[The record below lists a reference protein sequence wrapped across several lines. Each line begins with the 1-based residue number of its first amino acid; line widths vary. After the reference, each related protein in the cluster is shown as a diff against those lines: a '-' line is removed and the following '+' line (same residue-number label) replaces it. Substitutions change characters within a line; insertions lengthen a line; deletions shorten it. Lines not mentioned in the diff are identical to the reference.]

1 MKASTLVRSTLLVIA
16 AALAGAGCT
25 TTDAYTGEKK
35 VNNASKGAGIG
46 AAAGAVLG
54 ALTGD
59 NAKERRERAL
69 IGAGVGALT
78 GAGVGAYMDKQE
90 AKLRA
95 QLQGT
100 GVSVTRSGDD
110 LILNMP
116 GNVTFKTASADLN
129 SNFYKVLDSVA
140 LVLKEF
146 DKTLIDVEGHDSDG
160 SDDYNQQL
168 SMQRATS
175 VGAYLQSHGVTASA
189 SWRWAGETRPIANN
203 GTLRASSRTAGWSS
217 SFSPSFAADRGQTRR
232 WTSLHRLSFQGFI
245 PEQSHMPD
253 GIVIRIQY
261 CCDLI
266 EVLSHHAAGHSGV
279 ASASTYPSR
288 QAVRMSAKMRR
299 GTHRIDDYV
308 VDAHLTVRRH
318 ASGPARRL
326 TLNQC
331 RCVRKFHR
339 SRARTSGS
347 GADIMCSMV

>member
-1 MKASTLVRSTLLVIA
+1 MKTSTLVRSTLLVVA
-16 AALAGAGCT
+16 AALATAGCT

-59 NAKERRERAL
+59 NSKERRERAL
-69 IGAGVGALT
+69 IGAGIGALT

-100 GVSVTRSGDD
+100 GVSVTRSGDN

-129 SNFYKVLDSVA
+129 SGFFQVLDSVA

-146 DKTLIDVEGHDSDG
+146 DKTLIDVEGHTDSDG

-175 VGAYLQSHGVTASA
+175 VGNYLQSHGVNNQRIATTGV
-189 SWRWAGETRPIANN
+189 GEARPIASN
-203 GTLRASSRTAGWSS
+203 ATADGKQQNRRVELKLQ
-217 SFSPSFAADRGQTRR
+217 PIVRG
-232 WTSLHRLSFQGFI
+232 
-245 PEQSHMPD
+245 
-253 GIVIRIQY
+253 
-261 CCDLI
+261 
-266 EVLSHHAAGHSGV
+266 
-279 ASASTYPSR
+279 
-288 QAVRMSAKMRR
+288 
-299 GTHRIDDYV
+299 
-308 VDAHLTVRRH
+308 
-318 ASGPARRL
+318 
-326 TLNQC
+326 
-331 RCVRKFHR
+331 
-339 SRARTSGS
+339 
-347 GADIMCSMV
+347 

>member
-1 MKASTLVRSTLLVIA
+1 MFARMEDCMKNSTLVRSTLLVMA
-16 AALAGAGCT
+16 AALTVAGCT

-59 NAKERRERAL
+59 NSKERRERAL
-69 IGAGVGALT
+69 IGAGIGALT

-100 GVSVTRSGDD
+100 GVSVTRSGDN

-146 DKTLIDVEGHDSDG
+146 DKTLIDVEGHTDSDG
-160 SDDYNQQL
+160 SDEYNQQL

-175 VGAYLQSHGVTASA
+175 VGTYLQSHGVNNQRVVALG
-189 SWRWAGETRPIANN
+189 AGETRPIANN
-203 GTLRASSRTAGWSS
+203 GTPEGKQQNRRVELKLQ
-217 SFSPSFAADRGQTRR
+217 PIVRG
-232 WTSLHRLSFQGFI
+232 
-245 PEQSHMPD
+245 
-253 GIVIRIQY
+253 
-261 CCDLI
+261 
-266 EVLSHHAAGHSGV
+266 
-279 ASASTYPSR
+279 
-288 QAVRMSAKMRR
+288 
-299 GTHRIDDYV
+299 
-308 VDAHLTVRRH
+308 
-318 ASGPARRL
+318 
-326 TLNQC
+326 
-331 RCVRKFHR
+331 
-339 SRARTSGS
+339 
-347 GADIMCSMV
+347 

>member
-1 MKASTLVRSTLLVIA
+1 MKTSTLVRSTLLVMA

-35 VNNASKGAGIG
+35 VNNTSKGAGIG

-69 IGAGVGALT
+69 IGAGIGALT

-146 DKTLIDVEGHDSDG
+146 DKTLIDVEGHTDSDG
-160 SDDYNQQL
+160 SAEYNQQL

-175 VGAYLQSHGVTASA
+175 VGAYLQSHGVNSQRVVALG
-189 SWRWAGETRPIANN
+189 AGETRPIANN
-203 GTLRASSRTAGWSS
+203 GT
-217 SFSPSFAADRGQTRR
+217 
-232 WTSLHRLSFQGFI
+232 
-245 PEQSHMPD
+245 PD
-253 GIVIRIQY
+253 GKQQNRRVELKLQPIV
-261 CCDLI
+261 
-266 EVLSHHAAGHSGV
+266 
-279 ASASTYPSR
+279 
-288 QAVRMSAKMRR
+288 R
-299 GTHRIDDYV
+299 G
-308 VDAHLTVRRH
+308 
-318 ASGPARRL
+318 
-326 TLNQC
+326 
-331 RCVRKFHR
+331 
-339 SRARTSGS
+339 
-347 GADIMCSMV
+347 

>member
-1 MKASTLVRSTLLVIA
+1 MNKIFVRTTLLAITA
-16 AALAGAGCT
+16 AFTFAGCT

-59 NAKERRERAL
+59 NSKERRERAL
-69 IGAGVGALT
+69 IGAGIGALT

-100 GVSVTRSGDD
+100 GVSVTRSGDN

-129 SNFYKVLDSVA
+129 SGFFQVLDSVA

-146 DKTLIDVEGHDSDG
+146 DKTLIDVEGHTDSDG

-175 VGAYLQSHGVTASA
+175 VGNYLQSHGVNNQRIVALG
-189 SWRWAGETRPIANN
+189 AGESRPIASNA
-203 GTLRASSRTAGWSS
+203 T
-217 SFSPSFAADRGQTRR
+217 
-232 WTSLHRLSFQGFI
+232 
-245 PEQSHMPD
+245 
-253 GIVIRIQY
+253 
-261 CCDLI
+261 
-266 EVLSHHAAGHSGV
+266 AAGKQQNRRV
-279 ASASTYPSR
+279 ELKLQPI
-288 QAVRMSAKMRR
+288 VR
-299 GTHRIDDYV
+299 G
-308 VDAHLTVRRH
+308 
-318 ASGPARRL
+318 
-326 TLNQC
+326 
-331 RCVRKFHR
+331 
-339 SRARTSGS
+339 
-347 GADIMCSMV
+347 